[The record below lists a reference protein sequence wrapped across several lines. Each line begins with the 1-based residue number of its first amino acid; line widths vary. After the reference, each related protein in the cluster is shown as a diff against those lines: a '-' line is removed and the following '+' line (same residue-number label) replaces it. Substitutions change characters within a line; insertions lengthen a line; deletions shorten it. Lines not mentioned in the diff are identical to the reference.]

1 MMGDFFRQRIV
12 DTGRLPLFCFFV
24 AFIVTFV
31 LTRINVRLI
40 RGNVRWWFKNVQAG
54 SVHIH
59 HVVFGVVLMFLG
71 GIAGLAIPDKY
82 LGLYMAGAVVFGM
95 GTALVLDEFALLLHL
110 RDVYWR
116 EEGRASVDAVFVA
129 VAFTGL
135 LLLGIRPVGFDDP
148 RVAGDLDHT
157 ALLWL
162 LYAATLVVNLT
173 VAMITLLKG
182 KIWTG
187 LAGLFVPILLYVGA
201 LRVAR
206 PGSPWARWFYRPDT
220 RKLRRALRH
229 EERLRRP
236 LIRAKIWLQEF
247 IAGQHDLGLFRY
259 TELVAVGRVELVP
272 PVVHRVAAANGADGV
287 SVEEMSRHV
296 EAQMPAGGDLGQ
308 PVPVL
313 ERVAQHEPGAGRGR
327 GQVPAQHVVSPAVLQ
342 QRGPLGADHRRR
354 QFFCGV
360 AIDHRQRRRA
370 GAGEV
375 AVGGVG
381 RPLRQVR
388 RVGQRGPHLL
398 RRVRQLADERE
409 RPALVAGV
417 VADLGERARLEG
429 VRLHRCSR

>member
-1 MMGDFFRQRIV
+1 MGDFFKQRIV

-40 RGNVRWWFKNVQAG
+40 RANVSWWFKNVQAG

-82 LGLYMAGAVVFGM
+82 LGLYMTSAVVFGM

-135 LLLGIRPVGFDDP
+135 LLRGIRPVGFDDP
-148 RVAGDLDHT
+148 QVAGDLNHT
-157 ALLWL
+157 PLLWL
-162 LYAATLVVNLT
+162 VYAATLVVNLT
-173 VAMITLLKG
+173 VAVITLLKG

-187 LAGLFVPILLYVGA
+187 LAGLFVPFLLYIGA
-201 LRVAR
+201 LRLAR

-247 IAGQHDLGLFRY
+247 IAGQHELGPAHRSAKRFA
-259 TELVAVGRVELVP
+259 EP
-272 PVVHRVAAANGADGV
+272 PL
-287 SVEEMSRHV
+287 SIPY
-296 EAQMPAGGDLGQ
+296 Q
-308 PVPVL
+308 
-313 ERVAQHEPGAGRGR
+313 
-327 GQVPAQHVVSPAVLQ
+327 
-342 QRGPLGADHRRR
+342 
-354 QFFCGV
+354 
-360 AIDHRQRRRA
+360 
-370 GAGEV
+370 
-375 AVGGVG
+375 
-381 RPLRQVR
+381 
-388 RVGQRGPHLL
+388 
-398 RRVRQLADERE
+398 
-409 RPALVAGV
+409 
-417 VADLGERARLEG
+417 
-429 VRLHRCSR
+429 